1 MRSSRVLTHFVFVF
15 LLSALPLR
23 SEAETARPLTLSLA
37 LKRAVA
43 ANPRLAVAERE
54 IGIVTGR
61 RIQAGAI
68 PNPEISVGVEN
79 VYGTGPYRGT
89 QSAETTLQLSQLIE
103 FPGKRDARIAATT
116 AELDSTRWQR
126 QAERLD
132 VLSET
137 AIAFV
142 NILGAQRRI
151 QIFDGLIASLDGMT
165 PLLQRRIDAG
175 ASSPADVGRAQVA
188 ADLIRA
194 DRERTR
200 TSLAIARR
208 DLAALMGVPS
218 PDFGQVVGDFGTVGK
233 PPAFTILLRG
243 LDDHPQLV
251 RWTAV
256 RAQRKS
262 ELLAARLKPL
272 PDVRVG
278 VGYRHFRETGDNALI
293 FGLSAEIPVWDQNQ
307 GAILSAQKTLAK
319 TEAERAVNKSAL
331 TLLLGR
337 AYDSLEGAQ
346 REISL
351 LQSSAIPKAREAIRT
366 IESGYAQGR
375 FTLIELLDTQSAFG
389 QSVLREEEAL
399 VAYHT
404 AVATIEWLSGAAMNL
419 SRARL
424 R

>member
-1 MRSSRVLTHFVFVF
+1 MPIP
-15 LLSALPLR
+15 AG
-23 SEAETARPLTLSLA
+23 AEPARAITLSQA

-54 IGIVTGR
+54 IGVVTGR

-68 PNPEISVGVEN
+68 PNPEVSVEVEN
-79 VYGTGPYRGT
+79 VGGTGPYRGT

-103 FPGKRDARIAATT
+103 FPGKRDARIAATA

-142 NILGAQRRI
+142 NILGVQRRI
-151 QIFDGLIASLDGMT
+151 QIFDGLIVALDGMM
-165 PLLQRRIDAG
+165 PLLQRRIEAG

-194 DRERTR
+194 DRERAR
-200 TSLAIARR
+200 TSLATARR
-208 DLAALMGVPS
+208 ELAALMGVPS
-218 PDFGQVVGDFGTVGK
+218 PDFGQAVGDFGAVGK

-243 LDDHPQLV
+243 LEGHPQLV

-278 VGYRHFRETGDNALI
+278 IGYRHFRETGDNALT
-293 FGLSAEIPVWDQNQ
+293 FGLSASIPLWDQNQ
-307 GAILSAQKTLAK
+307 GDTLSAQQTLAK
-319 TEAERAVNKSAL
+319 TEAERTVNKSAL

-375 FTLIELLDTQSAFG
+375 FTLIELLDTQSAFA

-404 AVATIEWLSGAAMNL
+404 AVATIEWLSGSPMKL
-419 SRARL
+419 SRARS